1 MSEGGSPGSFARA
14 LAEQKRRI
22 RHRRLWVGGIVG
34 GVVLLV
40 GFTLYALFFSPWF
53 VVKQVSVEAGPL
65 LTTER
70 IQEAAAVRMGEP
82 LVRVDLTAIDAR
94 VSDLIEVAGVAVRRE
109 FPDTVHITVTER
121 EAVYERDTGTGFQ
134 WIDADGI
141 AFHTADTRDGSR
153 LVASVAEDDV
163 RLLRD
168 IATVV
173 HWIPADVRLDVEG
186 IEATAVDS
194 IVLHLTDSREVIWG
208 SAEDSQLK
216 AEVLGT
222 LLQVE
227 AEVYDISA
235 PMYPT
240 TR

>member
-1 MSEGGSPGSFARA
+1 MGEEDSPGSFARA
-14 LAEQKRRI
+14 LADRNRRVRKRRI
-22 RHRRLWVGGIVG
+22 RIAAIAGAVVGLAGF
-34 GVVLLV
+34 VV
-40 GFTLYALFFSPWF
+40 YALFFSPWL
-53 VVKQVSVEAGPL
+53 VVRHVEVEAGPL
-65 LTTER
+65 LGEDR
-70 IQEAAAVRMGEP
+70 VREVAAVPMGQP
-82 LVRVDLTAIDAR
+82 LVSVDLGAAGAR
-94 VSDLIEVAGVAVRRE
+94 VADLIEVAEVEVNRELPDGVRIR
-109 FPDTVHITVTER
+109 VTER
-121 EAVYERDTGTGFQ
+121 EAVYERATDGGYQ

-141 AFHTADTRDGSR
+141 AFHTAGERDEEK
-153 LVASVAEDDV
+153 LVATVAGDDV

-168 IATVV
+168 VATVV
-173 HWIPADVRLDVEG
+173 HWIPPDVRLEVAE
-186 IEATAVDS
+186 IEAAGVDS
-194 IVLHLTDSREVIWG
+194 IVLHLSDSRQVIWG

>member
-1 MSEGGSPGSFARA
+1 MNEGSSPGSFAQA
-14 LAEQKRRI
+14 LAEQKRRT
-22 RHRRLWVGGIVG
+22 RTRRWWVGGIVG
-34 GVVLLV
+34 ALVLLV
-40 GFTLYALFFSPWF
+40 GFGSYALFFSPWL

-65 LTTER
+65 LTPER
-70 IQEAAAVRMGEP
+70 VQESAAIRLGEP
-82 LVRVDLTAIDAR
+82 LVRVDLTAIEAR
-94 VSDLIEVAGVAVRRE
+94 VGDLIEVADVVVQRE
-109 FPDTVHITVTER
+109 YPDTVHIAVAER

-134 WIDADGI
+134 WIDAHGI
-141 AFHTADTRDGSR
+141 AFHTADTRDGTR
-153 LVASVAEDDV
+153 LVATVAEDDV

-168 IATVV
+168 VATVV
-173 HWIPADVRLDVEG
+173 QWIPPDVRLDVVG

-194 IVLHLTDSREVIWG
+194 IVVHLTDSREVIWG
-208 SAEDSQLK
+208 SAEESPLK

-227 AEVYDISA
+227 AEVYDVSA